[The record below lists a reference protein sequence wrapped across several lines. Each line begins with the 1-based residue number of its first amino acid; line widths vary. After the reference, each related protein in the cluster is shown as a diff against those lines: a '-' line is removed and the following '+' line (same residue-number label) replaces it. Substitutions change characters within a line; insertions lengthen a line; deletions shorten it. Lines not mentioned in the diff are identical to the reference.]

1 MHMNINLKVT
11 GVAEQVIERM
21 IAQGY
26 ASNKTEAVRLA
37 LLDYEHHYLEKGEE
51 KMGKDDLRDL
61 QEAVKEYKAG
71 KTVSLEDL

>member
-11 GVAEQVIERM
+11 GVAEQAIEKM
-21 IAQGY
+21 ISQGY

-51 KMGKDDLRDL
+51 KMGKGDVRDL
-61 QEAVKEYKAG
+61 QEAIKEYKAG
-71 KTVSLEDL
+71 KTVSLEGL

>member
-11 GVAEQVIERM
+11 GVAEQAIEKM
-21 IAQGY
+21 ISQGY

-51 KMGKDDLRDL
+51 KMGKGDVRDL
-61 QEAVKEYKAG
+61 QEAIKEYKAG
-71 KTVSLEDL
+71 KTVSLEEL